1 MLLLLWF
8 SLLFF
13 ALLLHFVASS
23 AAAAAASVVLECSR
37 LSISTYS
44 NCSFCTTIVIDIDN
58 NKYVYVCS
66 IISHTVALSLLLLL
80 LCCLFVFVYLSVR

>member
-23 AAAAAASVVLECSR
+23 AVAAVLECSR

-44 NCSFCTTIVIDIDN
+44 NCSFCTTIAIDIDN

-80 LCCLFVFVYLSVR
+80 PLYVCLFVYVYLSVR

>member
-8 SLLFF
+8 SLLLFF

-23 AAAAAASVVLECSR
+23 AAAAASAVLECSR

-58 NKYVYVCS
+58 NKYVYVRS

>member
-8 SLLFF
+8 SLLLFF

-23 AAAAAASVVLECSR
+23 AAAAASVVLECSR